1 MWRSESAR
9 RRREETAARA
19 IPPDSGPAPAESDE
33 LTLLLL
39 CCHPSL
45 TPVSQVA
52 LTLRAVGGLTTAE
65 IARAFLV
72 PESTMGQ
79 RISRA
84 KQRIKASGAEFRMPP
99 PVERA
104 ERIAAV
110 EHVLYLTF
118 NEGYTASSGPAL
130 LRVDLTREAIR
141 LTRQLHTQLPEDTE
155 VAGLLALM
163 LLTDARRP
171 ARSRPDGSL
180 VPLAEQD
187 RRLWDAGAIAE
198 GVALITGALAGAP
211 IGPYQLQ
218 AAIAAVHDEASN
230 ADDTDWRQILGLY
243 GLLQTIAPGP
253 MVTLNRIVAV
263 AMVDGPGAGLDQLA
277 AAEAEPGL
285 VGHHRVD
292 AVRAHLLEMAGDPEA
307 AAAHY
312 RLAARRTLSVP
323 EQRYLESRAA
333 HLAAPTRA

>member
-1 MWRSESAR
+1 M
-9 RRREETAARA
+9 
-19 IPPDSGPAPAESDE
+19 
-33 LTLLLL
+33 
-39 CCHPSL
+39 
-45 TPVSQVA
+45 
-52 LTLRAVGGLTTAE
+52 
-65 IARAFLV
+65 
-72 PESTMGQ
+72 
-79 RISRA
+79 
-84 KQRIKASGAEFRMPP
+84 
-99 PVERA
+99 
-104 ERIAAV
+104 
-110 EHVLYLTF
+110 
-118 NEGYTASSGPAL
+118 
-130 LRVDLTREAIR
+130 
-141 LTRQLHTQLPEDTE
+141 
-155 VAGLLALM
+155 
-163 LLTDARRP
+163 
-171 ARSRPDGSL
+171 
-180 VPLAEQD
+180 
-187 RRLWDAGAIAE
+187 
-198 GVALITGALAGAP
+198 ALITGALAGAP

-218 AAIAAVHDEASN
+218 AAIAAVHDEAPN

-263 AMVDGPGAGLDQLA
+263 AMVDGPRAGLDQLA